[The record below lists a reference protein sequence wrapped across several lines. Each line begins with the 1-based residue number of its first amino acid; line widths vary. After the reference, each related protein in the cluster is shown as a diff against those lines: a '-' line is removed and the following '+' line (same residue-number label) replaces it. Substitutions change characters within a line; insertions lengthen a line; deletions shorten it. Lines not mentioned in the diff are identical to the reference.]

1 MTLSLREADITRL
14 LRMPDVITA
23 VEAAFRQQGVG
34 RAVNRPRQRITT
46 DGSVMHVMSAALP
59 DLGVMGL
66 KAYSSAPGG
75 TRFVCMLY
83 STETGELL
91 AVMEANRLGQM
102 RTGAASAVAAK
113 YLARPESGAVGII
126 GTGWQARSQIAA
138 LAVVRPVA
146 LVKAYSRDLPRRT
159 AFAEEMTDE
168 LGADVVAVDSA
179 AEAVADADIVVTA
192 TSARDP
198 VVAGQWLRPGMHV
211 TAVGSNW
218 AARRELDADAVARA
232 DRIVVDDLEQAR
244 IESGDLIAPA
254 DEGLLD
260 WSQVS
265 DLGAVVAGNAE
276 GRRAGEEI
284 TLFESQGIALEDVAA
299 MKLAYELAVAQ
310 GVGETLAQ
318 HRES

>member
-23 VEAAFRQQGVG
+23 VEEAFRQQGLG
-34 RAVNRPRQRITT
+34 RAVNRPRQRIAT
-46 DGSVMHVMSAALP
+46 DGSVMHIMSAALP

-66 KAYSSAPGG
+66 KAYSSARGA

-91 AVMEANRLGQM
+91 SVMEANRLGQM

-113 YLARPESGAVGII
+113 YMARPESGAVGIL
-126 GTGWQARSQIAA
+126 GTGWQARSQISA

-146 LVKAYSRDLPRRT
+146 LVKAYSRDLQRRVV
-159 AFAEEMTDE
+159 FAEEMTEE

-179 AEAVADADIVVTA
+179 EEAIEDADILVTA

-198 VVAGQWLRPGMHV
+198 VLSGRWLRPGMHV
-211 TAVGSNW
+211 NAVGSNW
-218 AARRELDADAVARA
+218 ASRRELDADAVARA

-244 IESGDLIAPA
+244 LEAGDLIAPVA
-254 DEGLLD
+254 EGVLD
-260 WSQVS
+260 WSQVTE
-265 DLGAVVAGNAE
+265 LGAVVTGRAE
-276 GRRAGEEI
+276 GRRAADAI

-299 MKLAYELAVAQ
+299 MKLAYELAVTQ
-310 GVGETLAQ
+310 GVGETLAP
-318 HRES
+318 HCE

>member
-1 MTLSLREADITRL
+1 MTLSLREADVTRL

-23 VEAAFRQQGVG
+23 VEEAFRQQGLG

-66 KAYSSAPGG
+66 KTYSSTPGG

-91 AVMEANRLGQM
+91 AVIEANRLGQM
-102 RTGAASAVAAK
+102 RTGAATAVAAK

-146 LVKAYSRDLPRRT
+146 LVKAYSRDLTRRT
-159 AFAEEMTDE
+159 VFAEEMTDE

-198 VVAGQWLRPGMHV
+198 VVEGRWLRPGMHV
-211 TAVGSNW
+211 SAVGSNW
-218 AARRELDADAVARA
+218 AARRELDADAVTRA

-244 IESGDLIAPA
+244 IESGDLITPA

-260 WSQVS
+260 WSQII
-265 DLGAVVAGNAE
+265 DLGAVVAGSAE
-276 GRRAGEEI
+276 GRGAGEEI

-299 MKLAYELAVAQ
+299 MKLAYALAVAQ
-310 GVGETLAQ
+310 GVGETLAG
-318 HRES
+318 S